1 MKLWKKNLLLL
12 ALALLICVVPLAI
25 VKGEYGGADDKA
37 ESVISEIRP
46 EYEPWFKSIYEPPSG
61 EVESL
66 LFALQASIGG
76 LIIGFGFGKLSER
89 HKASEKK

>member
-12 ALALLICVVPLAI
+12 LLALLICVVPLAI
-25 VKGEYGGADDKA
+25 VQGEYGGADDQA
-37 ESVISEIRP
+37 ESVISEIKP
-46 EYEPWFKSIYEPPSG
+46 DYEPWFKSIYEPPSG
-61 EVESL
+61 EIESL

-89 HKASEKK
+89 YKASEKK